1 MDRTIHDIV
10 QREQI
15 DEAILRHPNTR
26 DPKDNLIRRQLLGL
40 ARGYPDDALFKGYPD
55 GKVRWVVAGLS
66 PDELRGLVYLGQ
78 DVWTDL
84 SGPSRK
90 AGDAAAR
97 LASTDL
103 LVLRTLGAVNNARLI
118 GEIVDSLQKG
128 KPSTEL
134 VPLIVLAQGEGGDHV
149 VLEGCKRLTALL
161 LKSEMLPPELPVLAG
176 YSPRVDEWFWYR
188 DRSA

>member
-1 MDRTIHDIV
+1 
-10 QREQI
+10 
-15 DEAILRHPNTR
+15 
-26 DPKDNLIRRQLLGL
+26 
-40 ARGYPDDALFKGYPD
+40 
-55 GKVRWVVAGLS
+55 
-66 PDELRGLVYLGQ
+66 YLGQ

-97 LASTDL
+97 LVSTGL

-118 GEIVDSLQKG
+118 REIVDSLQKG
-128 KPSTEL
+128 KPPTEL
-134 VPLIVLAQGEGGDHV
+134 APLLVLANGDGSDRV

-161 LKSEMLPPELPVLAG
+161 LNSELLSPELPVLAG